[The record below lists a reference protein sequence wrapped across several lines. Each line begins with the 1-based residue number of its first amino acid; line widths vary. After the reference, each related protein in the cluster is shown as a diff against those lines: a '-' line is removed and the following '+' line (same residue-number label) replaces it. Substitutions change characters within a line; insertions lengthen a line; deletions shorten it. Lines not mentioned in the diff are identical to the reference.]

1 MLGKGTYGEVAL
13 VTHPQ
18 TQEEFAIKYI
28 NDVFYNVYEAK
39 KVCREIQLMR
49 YLSKQE
55 DNIFTVKLYDLIIPP
70 LENEQDTSGMLFNE
84 IFLVQEHF
92 GKDIKSLIDDKDAV
106 VLEEEH
112 IKIIAYNMLTAA

>member
-1 MLGKGTYGEVAL
+1 
-13 VTHPQ
+13 
-18 TQEEFAIKYI
+18 
-28 NDVFYNVYEAK
+28 
-39 KVCREIQLMR
+39 
-49 YLSKQE
+49 
-55 DNIFTVKLYDLIIPP
+55 
-70 LENEQDTSGMLFNE
+70 MLFNE